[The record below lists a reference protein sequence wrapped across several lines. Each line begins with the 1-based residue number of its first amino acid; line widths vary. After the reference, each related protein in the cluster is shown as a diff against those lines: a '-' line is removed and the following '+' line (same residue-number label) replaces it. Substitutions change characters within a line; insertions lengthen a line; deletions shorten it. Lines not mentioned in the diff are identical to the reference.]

1 MRTAR
6 VPGKILLTGEY
17 AVLDGS
23 PAIVAAVD
31 RFVECRRTHARSFE
45 VRGMGLCWREGGPE
59 VAGLNFAREALAVT
73 RRYLLGR
80 GVELA
85 AHAFELTDD
94 LRAPDGQ
101 KLGLG
106 GSACVTVAVVEAALA
121 IAEANGGQ
129 ARIKALS
136 KAQERDRIFKLAA
149 LAHSRAQ
156 GKIGS
161 GVDVAA
167 ASFGGLILTRRFEQA
182 PFHAAFDASPEAF
195 ARFVDGSPAHPIEQ
209 LPIPGELL
217 LLFSGKSASTPALVT
232 CVRQA
237 ARRHPEAWRAFLAAS
252 EAATESLARALR
264 ARDMAAARRQIKA
277 AWAALD
283 AFEPLTDVDITAPN
297 HRELMALAEAAGCA
311 AKPSGAGGG
320 DSAFAM
326 GATERLEA
334 LRTTLLR
341 DGQFAFVVAVCP
353 PV

>member
-1 MRTAR
+1 MRSAR

-17 AVLDGS
+17 AVLDGA

-31 RFVECRRTHARSFE
+31 RFVECRVMPAQTFE
-45 VRGMGLCWREGGPE
+45 VRGMGLCWREGGPQ
-59 VAGLNFAREALAVT
+59 VVGLGFAREALAVA

-80 GVELA
+80 GIELA

-121 IAEANGGQ
+121 IAAAEGGEARLT
-129 ARIKALS
+129 ARSRAR
-136 KAQERDRIFKLAA
+136 ERDRIFKLAA
-149 LAHSRAQ
+149 LAHARAQ

-182 PFHAAFDASPEAF
+182 PFHAAFDTSPELF
-195 ARFVDGSPAHPIEQ
+195 ARFVDSTPAHPVEH
-209 LPIPGELL
+209 LPTPGDLL
-217 LLFSGKSASTPALVT
+217 LLFSGKSASTPELVT

-237 ARRHPEAWRAFLAAS
+237 AGRHPEAWRAFLAAS
-252 EAATESLARALR
+252 EAATEGLATALR
-264 ARDMAAARRQIKA
+264 ARDMAATLRQLRT
-277 AWAALD
+277 AWTALD
-283 AFEPLTDVDITAPN
+283 AFEPLAGVEITAPN
-297 HRELMALAEAAGCA
+297 HRKLMALAEKAGCA

>member
-1 MRTAR
+1 MRSAR

-17 AVLDGS
+17 AVLDGA

-31 RFVECRRTHARSFE
+31 RFVECRVMPAQTFE
-45 VRGMGLCWREGGPE
+45 VRGMGLCWREGGPQ
-59 VAGLNFAREALAVT
+59 VVGLGFAREALAVA

-80 GVELA
+80 GIELA

-121 IAEANGGQ
+121 IAAAEGGEARLT
-129 ARIKALS
+129 ARSRAR
-136 KAQERDRIFKLAA
+136 ERDRIFKLAA
-149 LAHSRAQ
+149 LAHARAQ

-182 PFHAAFDASPEAF
+182 PFHAAFDTSPELF
-195 ARFVDGSPAHPIEQ
+195 ARFVDSTPAHPVEH
-209 LPIPGELL
+209 LPTPGDLL
-217 LLFSGKSASTPALVT
+217 LLFSGKSASTPELVT

-237 ARRHPEAWRAFLAAS
+237 AGRHPEAWRAFLAAS
-252 EAATESLARALR
+252 EAATEGLATALR
-264 ARDMAAARRQIKA
+264 ARDMAATLRQLRA
-277 AWAALD
+277 AWTALD
-283 AFEPLTDVDITAPN
+283 AFEPLAGVEITAPN
-297 HRELMALAEAAGCA
+297 HRKLMALAEKAGCA

-341 DGQFAFVVAVCP
+341 DGQFAFVVGVCP

>member
-1 MRTAR
+1 MRSAR

-17 AVLDGS
+17 AVLDGA

-31 RFVECRRTHARSFE
+31 RFVECRVMPTRTFE
-45 VRGMGLCWREGGPE
+45 VRGMGLCWREDGPQ
-59 VAGLNFAREALAVT
+59 VVGLGFAREALAVA

-80 GVELA
+80 GIELA

-121 IAEANGGQ
+121 IAAAERGEARLT
-129 ARIKALS
+129 ARSRAR
-136 KAQERDRIFKLAA
+136 ERDRIFKLAA
-149 LAHSRAQ
+149 LAHARAQ

-209 LPIPGELL
+209 LPIPGDLL
-217 LLFSGKSASTPALVT
+217 LLFSGKSASTPELVT

-237 ARRHPEAWRAFLAAS
+237 AGRHPEAWNAFLAAS
-252 EAATESLARALR
+252 EAATESLATALR
-264 ARDMAAARRQIKA
+264 ARDMAATLRQLRT
-277 AWAALD
+277 AWTALD
-283 AFEPLTDVDITAPN
+283 AFEPLAGVEITAPN
-297 HRELMALAEAAGCA
+297 HRELMALAEKAGCA

-326 GATERLEA
+326 GAPKRLEA
-334 LRTTLLR
+334 LRDCLRR
-341 DGQFAFVVAVCP
+341 DGQFAFVVGVCP